1 MTQQK
6 HKFLF
11 ASLSLLAVLCVFIFV
26 GAYTSI
32 FGNFSVTIIKSL
44 HLPVGISG
52 KDVFFFKDLSKSYG
66 LDEGSDWHLQTRAE
80 IKSAILE
87 YHKHNINSQIFSILK
102 FQEKKCT
109 EWQVEPLE
117 CLEFAWVA
125 NRKAHTESYA
135 LAENILQK
143 EQSGEDFG
151 TLAQKYS
158 KDDATK
164 IFLGDA
170 GFVDL
175 EEVLPEFAD
184 GVRQM
189 LSGETSIVPDRHGLH
204 IIKISEIITEEKTL
218 RPLYRLYDIFIGE
231 EQGFDSWYK
240 TESAKIHLWSFV
252 N

>member
-11 ASLSLLAVLCVFIFV
+11 ASISLLAVLCVFIFV
-26 GAYTSI
+26 GAYTSV
-32 FGNFSVTIIKSL
+32 FGDFSATIIKSL
-44 HLPVGISG
+44 NLPVGISG
-52 KDVFFFKDLSKSYG
+52 KDIVFFKDLRKSYG
-66 LDEGSDWHLQTRAE
+66 TDGGSDWHFQKRAE
-80 IKSAILE
+80 IKSTILD

-109 EWQVEPLE
+109 DWKLAPLD
-117 CLEFAWVA
+117 CLRFAWVA

-135 LAENILQK
+135 LAESILQK

-151 TLAQKYS
+151 ELAQKYS
-158 KDDATK
+158 KDEATK

-204 IIKISEIITEEKTL
+204 VIKISEIITEEKTL
-218 RPLYRLYDIFIGE
+218 QPLYRLYDIFIGE

-240 TESAKIHLWSFV
+240 TESANIHLWSFV